1 MEQQACYKFFIFYFL
16 WILHGH
22 QWFKMS
28 PKGLSRITALLD
40 RLVWVFCF
48 GLVLICNSICTYFSY
63 MELKHHHI
71 PLMFRALLQKAL
83 SVILTVCRRVPRELR
98 GESFFAVLCLSH
110 YQVLILKL
118 FYFTYWLC
126 GKYWTEPIANA
137 VSIVQTAWIPDH
149 LLSQGLGQ
157 VQAINTVEQSVA
169 GDSFKKE
176 LFWELLG
183 RREQQK
189 HCWGLENTI
198 PPSLPSS
205 PSIFK
210 GSLHLPDT

>member
-1 MEQQACYKFFIFYFL
+1 MQCGILLKLQSTVAQLSWSTVSTEISQWNNRLVMLVHQSYLSLCQFFLLPVELDDISRTLQWNNKLVISFFIFYFL

-118 FYFTYWLC
+118 FYFTY
-126 GKYWTEPIANA
+126 
-137 VSIVQTAWIPDH
+137 
-149 LLSQGLGQ
+149 
-157 VQAINTVEQSVA
+157 
-169 GDSFKKE
+169 
-176 LFWELLG
+176 
-183 RREQQK
+183 
-189 HCWGLENTI
+189 
-198 PPSLPSS
+198 
-205 PSIFK
+205 
-210 GSLHLPDT
+210 